1 MAPAIHP
8 DHFDLKPRHLQLLVA
23 LDEFR
28 HVGKVAAHVNVTQPA
43 VSKALA
49 ELEAG
54 VGVKLFERT
63 ARGVHPTIYGECL
76 IRRARAVLSELTLA
90 REELRGLMS
99 GATGKVAVGSLAA
112 TALALLPRGLALLK
126 QRSPGTT
133 VFVREGSMESLLPD
147 LLLGKLDL
155 IVGRL
160 PHNHPAQELEEKIL
174 VDEPVSLV
182 ADRHHP
188 LVKRRK
194 LGWPDLEGYP
204 WVLPPAGTLLR
215 EPLELAFLRHGL
227 AMPVNHIETISVHV
241 IIAYLQLSDALAVLA
256 GDVSRHYQNLGLIA
270 ILPLELPTRVG
281 PLGMRWS
288 RQRPLSP
295 SARLMM
301 ECLEQAADPAAFRQA
316 RHQIRNGES

>member
-1 MAPAIHP
+1 MAHP
-8 DHFDLKPRHLQLLVA
+8 DHFSLKPRHFQLLVS

-28 HVGKVAAHVNVTQPA
+28 NIGKVAANVNITQPA

-54 VGVKLFERT
+54 LGVKLFERT
-63 ARGVHPTIYGECL
+63 ARGIHPTIYGECL
-76 IRRARAVLSELTLA
+76 IRRARTVLSELSQA
-90 REELRGLMS
+90 RDELRGLMS

-112 TALALLPRGLALLK
+112 TALALLPRSLALLK

-160 PHNHPAQELEEKIL
+160 PHNHAVPGLEEKIL
-174 VDEPVSLV
+174 MDEPVSLV
-182 ADRHHP
+182 ADRHHT
-188 LVKRRK
+188 LVKHRK
-194 LGWPDLEGYP
+194 LSWQDLQRYP
-204 WVLPPAGTLLR
+204 WVLPPVGTLLR

-227 AMPVNHIETISVHV
+227 AMPTNHIETISVNV

-256 GDVSRHYQNLGLIA
+256 GDVSRHYRNLGLIA

-301 ECLEQAADPAAFRQA
+301 ECLEQAADPAAFRPA
-316 RHQIRNGES
+316 RSQLAIPGAT